1 MSGDDGRS
9 DRVSAFLAGD
19 RPDDVALFLSEGT
32 VEGVEKLAA
41 HGERVDG
48 GVLVVVSG
56 QNGRNAF
63 TAATGLDAFTFARE
77 AMEREGAVERDLSGG
92 DCPDCDAGPEFVF
105 AFAEE
110 ENEEAGGLYAEGSVL
125 HAYARCACGVA
136 YADRW
141 VAGE

>member
-1 MSGDDGRS
+1 MSGSDGRS
-9 DRVSAFLAGD
+9 DRVADFLDGEL
-19 RPDDVALFLSEGT
+19 PDDVALFLAEGS
-32 VEGVEKLAA
+32 VDGVEKLAA

-63 TAATGLDAFTFARE
+63 TAATGLDAFTFAQE
-77 AMEREGAVERDLSGG
+77 AMDREGEVARDLSGG
-92 DCPDCDAGPEFVF
+92 GCPDCELDPEFVF
-105 AFAEE
+105 AFVEE

-141 VAGE
+141 VADA

>member
-1 MSGDDGRS
+1 MSGSDGRS
-9 DRVSAFLAGD
+9 ERVAAFLAGE
-19 RPDDVALFLSEGT
+19 RPDDVALFLSEGS
-32 VEGVEKLAA
+32 VDGVEKLAA
-41 HGERVDG
+41 HGERVEG

-77 AMEREGAVERDLSGG
+77 AMDREGEVARDLSGG
-92 DCPDCDAGPEFVF
+92 RCPDCDAGPEFVF

-141 VAGE
+141 VADA